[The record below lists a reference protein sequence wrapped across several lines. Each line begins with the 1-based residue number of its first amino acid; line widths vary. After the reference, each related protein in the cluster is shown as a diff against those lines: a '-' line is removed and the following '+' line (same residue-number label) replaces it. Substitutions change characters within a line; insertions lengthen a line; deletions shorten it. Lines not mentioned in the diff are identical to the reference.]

1 MNLSV
6 ELQIYKNDTT
16 KTQICHMNQR
26 NHYTIIAFVIT
37 SYLLSACSS
46 ATYSETLG
54 SSASKQA
61 LPETIAAA
69 DQFFKEREDIE
80 KLRKAVELMSD
91 MRDPANRNFEVEWK
105 FAKYSFFLGKMLK
118 EEKESGAAFTKGKDA
133 GRIASK
139 IDPSRPEGH
148 FWYAANLGELSRQS
162 PITVGLK
169 SVDDIRD
176 SMNKVLEI
184 QPDYQGA
191 SAYDALG
198 QLELKTR
205 LTGGK
210 AEKAAEFLEK
220 GLSIAPDN
228 ANIKLHLAE
237 AYFALKK
244 DAEAIKQ
251 LNDVIRMK
259 PHPDYIV
266 EHKLAVD
273 EAKKILAQKS

>member
-1 MNLSV
+1 
-6 ELQIYKNDTT
+6 
-16 KTQICHMNQR
+16 MNQ
-26 NHYTIIAFVIT
+26 YKLYKIIAIVIT
-37 SYLLSACSS
+37 SYLLSGCSS
-46 ATYSETLG
+46 ATYSETPA
-54 SSASKQA
+54 SSASKSPT
-61 LPETIAAA
+61 PEAIAAA
-69 DQFFKEREDIE
+69 DQLFKERLSIE
-80 KLRKAVELMSD
+80 KLREAVKLMSD

-118 EEKESGAAFTKGKDA
+118 EEKESEAVFAKGRDA
-133 GRIASK
+133 GKIASK
-139 IDPSRPEGH
+139 IDVSRPEGH

-169 SVDDIRD
+169 SVDDIRE
-176 SMNKVLEI
+176 SMNIVLEI
-184 QPDYQGA
+184 QPGYQGA

-220 GLSIAPDN
+220 GLSVSPDN

-244 DAEAIKQ
+244 DAEAIRQ
-251 LNDVIRMK
+251 LNDIIKMK
-259 PHPDYIV
+259 PHPDYLL
-266 EHKLAVD
+266 EHEIAVQ
-273 EAKKILAQKS
+273 EAKKILARKS